1 MKMEEFSVFGVVLV
15 VCDFGVWFPDNGV

>member
-1 MKMEEFSVFGVVLV
+1 MEEFSVFGVVLV